1 MQFVHARR
9 EACQYAN
16 HGYLDAVIEAI
27 NPCEDRPDDRQ
38 HGSHL
43 EPRFFCFLCVDSC
56 NKHLDTHGYI
66 LYIGINIIMGQAP
79 LFMWTG
85 NDKTGRGRPHA

>member
-38 HGSHL
+38 HGSHWSQGD
-43 EPRFFCFLCVDSC
+43 FLFLSVDSFSE
-56 NKHLDTHGYI
+56 KALETT
-66 LYIGINIIMGQAP
+66 L
-79 LFMWTG
+79 LE
-85 NDKTGRGRPHA
+85 RGRSERAGGDGDSR